1 MRRPLAACRSGFTVA
16 AALVLLT
23 ACGGSGDDD
32 TASSSTSRS
41 SAAATSSASASPEAA
56 DPAFC
61 ASAGRLLSGL
71 TPALTGAT
79 DPATLAPTLTQA
91 ATDARQVVPPQSIA
105 ADWTA
110 LTDGLDQFA
119 KAAAAVNVDDT
130 ASAAQFEQ
138 VKNQLV
144 TGLAGAAVRV
154 QTYLSQQCGLQ
165 APTGTAAPTS

>member
-23 ACGGSGDDD
+23 ACGGSGDD

>member
-1 MRRPLAACRSGFTVA
+1 MRRPLAACRAGFTVA

-23 ACGGSGDDD
+23 ACGGSGEDDS
-32 TASSSTSRS
+32 ASSSTAR
-41 SAAATSSASASPEAA
+41 SAATTSSAPASAEAA

-61 ASAGRLLSGL
+61 ASAGRLLAGL

-91 ATDARQVVPPQSIA
+91 VTDARQVVPPQSIA

-138 VKNQLV
+138 IKNQLV

-165 APTGTAAPTS
+165 APTGTAAPSS

>member
-1 MRRPLAACRSGFTVA
+1 MRRPLAACRAGFTVA

-23 ACGGSGDDD
+23 ACGGSGEDDS
-32 TASSSTSRS
+32 ASSSTAR
-41 SAAATSSASASPEAA
+41 SAATTSSAPASAEAA

-61 ASAGRLLSGL
+61 ASAGRLLAGL

-154 QTYLSQQCGLQ
+154 KTYLSQQCGLQ
-165 APTGTAAPTS
+165 APTGSAAPTS

>member
-23 ACGGSGDDD
+23 ACGGSGEDDS
-32 TASSSTSRS
+32 ASSSTAR
-41 SAAATSSASASPEAA
+41 SAATTSSAPASAEAA

-61 ASAGRLLSGL
+61 ASAGRLLAGL

-91 ATDARQVVPPQSIA
+91 ATDARQAVPPQSIA

-144 TGLAGAAVRV
+144 TVLAGAAVRV

-165 APTGTAAPTS
+165 APTGSAAPTS

>member
-1 MRRPLAACRSGFTVA
+1 MRRPLAACRAGFTVA

-23 ACGGSGDDD
+23 ACGGSGEDDS
-32 TASSSTSRS
+32 ASSSTAR
-41 SAAATSSASASPEAA
+41 SAATTSSAPASAEAA

-61 ASAGRLLSGL
+61 ASAGRLLAGL

-91 ATDARQVVPPQSIA
+91 ATGARQVVPPQSIA

-144 TGLAGAAVRV
+144 TVLAGAAVRV
-154 QTYLSQQCGLQ
+154 HTYLSQQCGLQ
-165 APTGTAAPTS
+165 APTGSAAPTS